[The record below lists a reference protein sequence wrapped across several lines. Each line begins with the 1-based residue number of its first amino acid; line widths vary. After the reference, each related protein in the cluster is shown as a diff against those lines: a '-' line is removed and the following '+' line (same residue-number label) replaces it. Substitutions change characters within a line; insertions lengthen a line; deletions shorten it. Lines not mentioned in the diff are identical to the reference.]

1 MMRRVTAAAVLVFAL
16 GGAAGAQEP
25 RAPEAA
31 ELINAVLE
39 GLLGFREMSADEL
52 QEEVAAAG
60 EVPFRGRVPV
70 DYLDPKDL
78 PRYLGEVLDDE
89 YPEARARADARVL
102 EAFGLVPRGT
112 DLRALRRRLLEA
124 NVAGFYDDRPG
135 RKRLYAVSEER
146 RLTAANQL
154 VLSHELRHA
163 LQDQHLD
170 THHAL
175 PPSVGDFDDRRLAF
189 MSLLEG
195 DATLVMERFLL
206 RRLGEDGTRRET
218 ADLAWPVNP
227 APDVPQVLHD
237 QMVLPYV
244 AGRGF
249 ARALW
254 QQGGGAA
261 LKAAWDAPPQST
273 EQVLHPEKYAA
284 KEGARPVDVS
294 YAPPGGAMVAEGVL
308 GEALIRTLLG
318 GTESSEAAAGW
329 GGDRYRLWDV
339 RGGTLLVWRTA
350 WDRAEDAEEF
360 RQALLA
366 RLKRVHGPDRKEG
379 RFQVFRGKH
388 TEAAVSLAGPE
399 VFMAVAEDP
408 KVLRA
413 ALAAEP

>member
-1 MMRRVTAAAVLVFAL
+1 MLRVVAAAVLVLVL
-16 GGAAGAQEP
+16 GGSARAQEP
-25 RAPEAA
+25 RTPDAA

-52 QEEVAAAG
+52 QDEVAAAG

-89 YPEARARADARVL
+89 YPEARARADARLL

-112 DLRALRRRLLEA
+112 DLRAVRRRLLEA

-135 RKRLYAVSEER
+135 RKRLYAVSEDR

-206 RRLGEDGTRRET
+206 RRLGEDASRQTG
-218 ADLAWPVNP
+218 DLPWPMK
-227 APDVPQVLHD
+227 AEPDVPQVLHD

-254 QQGGGAA
+254 QRGGGAA
-261 LKAAWDAPPQST
+261 LKAAWDTPPAST
-273 EQVLHPEKYAA
+273 EQVLHPEKYVAREAA
-284 KEGARPVDVS
+284 RAVEVS
-294 YAPPGGAMVAEGVL
+294 YAPPGGKIVAEGVL
-308 GEALIRTLLG
+308 GEALMRTLLG
-318 GTESSEAAAGW
+318 ETAPADAAAGW

-339 RGGTLLVWRTA
+339 GGGTLLVWRTA
-350 WDRAEDAEEF
+350 WDRAADAEEF
-360 RQALLA
+360 RQALLL
-366 RLKRVHGPDRKEG
+366 RLRQVHGPDRKEG
-379 RFQVFRGKH
+379 PFQIFRGKH
-388 TEAAVSLAGPE
+388 AEAAVSLAGPD

-413 ALAAEP
+413 ALAAER